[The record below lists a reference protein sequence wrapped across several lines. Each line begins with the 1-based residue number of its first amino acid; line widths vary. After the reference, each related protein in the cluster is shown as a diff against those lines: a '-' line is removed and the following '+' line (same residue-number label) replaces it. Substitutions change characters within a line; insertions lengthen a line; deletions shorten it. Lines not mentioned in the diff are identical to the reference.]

1 MENFK
6 GSKIGATNKTEWEQ
20 GDDERKLLTIK
31 DIFRNQG
38 IDLDSV
44 PQDQIR
50 RVGFHTGFIK
60 DEDGEIQYTKPLL
73 NGQFNVNDGQV
84 NALNIEAVQIPENI
98 KRRNR
103 KIGHRVIA
111 ISSDYHIG
119 FRGNNPTHD
128 RRALE
133 AYLEILHKAN
143 PDFLVNLGDL
153 FDFAE
158 LSKYPPDSNDFVN
171 TLQPTLQEAHNIL
184 AQQTHATPNAQER
197 IVLAGNHDCFDEKTE
212 VLTDNGWKKY
222 NEVRD
227 EDKIASF
234 NIKSEE
240 ITFNKPIAK
249 IVKDFNGEINRLGGN
264 FDLSITDK
272 HRLLFKKTRNS
283 AYEIERLADL
293 PVNKTKRLIP
303 VAGINYKEDYPITD
317 EEIRLVSWSITDCHI
332 RKMYNSVVFSQRLS
346 NHQSVQKVLDEN
358 NLEYRK
364 TIRVRDIKE
373 ICGKKLKKQCEPSVE
388 FRLSSTSAKLVKG
401 LLDNGI
407 KSIPTYV
414 KYFSKRQFDIFLN
427 EIINADGTTRKNNAS
442 IYKHKEFLDD
452 LQVLSIL
459 NGYRAYIY
467 EYRPTHF
474 RLSLSWGVNTRET
487 YTNKFHKEKYVGKVW
502 CFTTVDD
509 TIVVRRNGR
518 VAITGNCR
526 LENKLLNQ
534 SREHWGLKAVG
545 EEYPAMSIPSLLKL
559 DQIGHQW
566 VGGYPANQ
574 YQYKDDMVFIHGSG
588 GGAKPTDKLIQQ
600 YPDQNVFQGH
610 LHHMESKYHTDR
622 HGRKFGKFI
631 IGMMGRIDGV
641 LPSVHSGIDTLG
653 NPVKR
658 FENWQQGVAIVNDYG
673 DGNYEVSQIPI
684 NEGKAYWQGHKFE
697 GRIDI
702 PHQD

>member
-1 MENFK
+1 MEQFGENTQDILYDPDK
-6 GSKIGATNKTEWEQ
+6 KTGWEIGAADKVEWQQ
-20 GDDERKLLTIK
+20 GDDEPKLLTIK
-31 DIFRNQG
+31 DVFRKQG

-143 PDFLVNLGDL
+143 PDVLVNLGDL

-197 IVLAGNHDCFDEKTE
+197 IVLAGNHD
-212 VLTDNGWKKY
+212 V
-222 NEVRD
+222 
-227 EDKIASF
+227 
-234 NIKSEE
+234 
-240 ITFNKPIAK
+240 
-249 IVKDFNGEINRLGGN
+249 
-264 FDLSITDK
+264 
-272 HRLLFKKTRNS
+272 
-283 AYEIERLADL
+283 
-293 PVNKTKRLIP
+293 
-303 VAGINYKEDYPITD
+303 
-317 EEIRLVSWSITDCHI
+317 
-332 RKMYNSVVFSQRLS
+332 
-346 NHQSVQKVLDEN
+346 
-358 NLEYRK
+358 
-364 TIRVRDIKE
+364 
-373 ICGKKLKKQCEPSVE
+373 
-388 FRLSSTSAKLVKG
+388 
-401 LLDNGI
+401 
-407 KSIPTYV
+407 
-414 KYFSKRQFDIFLN
+414 
-427 EIINADGTTRKNNAS
+427 
-442 IYKHKEFLDD
+442 
-452 LQVLSIL
+452 
-459 NGYRAYIY
+459 
-467 EYRPTHF
+467 
-474 RLSLSWGVNTRET
+474 
-487 YTNKFHKEKYVGKVW
+487 
-502 CFTTVDD
+502 
-509 TIVVRRNGR
+509 
-518 VAITGNCR
+518 R

-622 HGRKFGKFI
+622 HGRKLGKFI

-684 NEGKAYWQGHKFE
+684 NEGKAYWQGYKFE